1 MSRYTSH
8 ATDQSERLEPESNEQ
23 ATRPLPRLT
32 PFDLEEEARRLD
44 ALACALDDSESTLM
58 IGADENRR
66 LLATAFALGEASAAR
81 PAHDDEPTVAARA
94 PHLFL
99 VPSLPLEVEVE
110 PAPATLRMPVAL
122 PAAALPPPSG
132 ERAPIPPHVA
142 IAPREIHAP
151 RAPRTASKA
160 EAARLPRGHNQKWT
174 VVAIWAM
181 ALSLFALLMLLVR
194 SA

>member
-1 MSRYTSH
+1 MSRTTSH
-8 ATDQSERLEPESNEQ
+8 ATDQSQHREPVSNEQ
-23 ATRPLPRLT
+23 VTRPLPRLT

-44 ALACALDDSESTLM
+44 ALACAFDESDSTLM

-66 LLATAFALGEASAAR
+66 LLENAFALGEASAAR
-81 PAHDDEPTVAARA
+81 PAHDDEPTIAARA

-110 PAPATLRMPVAL
+110 PAPATLRMTVAL

-132 ERAPIPPHVA
+132 QRPRISPHVA
-142 IAPREIHAP
+142 LDRREIHAP
-151 RAPRTASKA
+151 RAARTAPQA
-160 EAARLPRGHNQKWT
+160 EAKRLPQGTTQTWT
-174 VVAIWAM
+174 VVAIWTM
-181 ALSLFALLMLLVR
+181 ALSLFALLLLLVR

>member
-1 MSRYTSH
+1 MSRNTSH
-8 ATDQSERLEPESNEQ
+8 ATDQSERLEPVSNEQ
-23 ATRPLPRLT
+23 VTRPLPRLT
-32 PFDLEEEARRLD
+32 PFDLEAEARRLD
-44 ALACALDDSESTLM
+44 ALACALDDSDSTLM

-66 LLATAFALGEASAAR
+66 LLATSFALAEASAAR

-110 PAPATLRMPVAL
+110 PAPETLRMQVSL

-132 ERAPIPPHVA
+132 ERPRIPPA
-142 IAPREIHAP
+142 LDTREIHAP
-151 RAPRTASKA
+151 RAPRTAPPA
-160 EAARLPRGHNQKWT
+160 EAKRLPQGTTQTWT
-174 VVAIWAM
+174 VVAIWAL
-181 ALSLFALLMLLVR
+181 ALSLFVLLMLLVR